1 MAEKQPKFELRTMQ
15 QLREHY
21 EIEKELASRLRNASR
36 EERRVLYSS
45 LYDELFQRVPH
56 HPQLTQKVSPEKHIQ
71 MLRRF
76 LNDEVMFLEI
86 GPGDCAL
93 SFGVAGFVKQ
103 VFAVDVS
110 KEITKF
116 STAPGNF
123 HLVLS
128 DGCSIPLPK
137 ESIHVAYSN
146 QLMEHLHPDDALEQL
161 RNIFAALV
169 PGGIY
174 LCITPNRLNGPHDI
188 SMYFD
193 EVATGFHL
201 REYTIT
207 ELSKL
212 FKAVGFSK
220 VNVYF
225 WKWGIF
231 LMLPVAPF
239 MLIER
244 LLSPLPHRIT
254 KQLLG
259 NKFLGWLLYI
269 RMIATK

>member
-1 MAEKQPKFELRTMQ
+1 MAEKRPEFETRTMQ

-36 EERRVLYSS
+36 EARSVLYSS
-45 LYDELFQRVPH
+45 LYDGFFQRVPH
-56 HPQLTQKVSPEKHIQ
+56 HPRLTQKVSPEKHVRL
-71 MLRRF
+71 LRRF
-76 LNDEVMFLEI
+76 LNEDVTFLEI

-93 SFGVAGFVKQ
+93 SLGVAGFAKQ
-103 VFAVDVS
+103 VFAVDIS
-110 KEITKF
+110 NEIAKS
-116 STAPGNF
+116 STTPGNF

-128 DGCSIPLPK
+128 DGCSIPVPK
-137 ESIHVAYSN
+137 ESINVAYSN
-146 QLMEHLHPDDALEQL
+146 QLMEHLHPDDALEQHQ
-161 RNIFAALV
+161 NIFTALA

-201 REYTIT
+201 CEYTIT

-231 LMLPVAPF
+231 FMLPVTPF
-239 MLIER
+239 TLVEQ
-244 LLSPLPHRIT
+244 LLSTLPHKFAKR
-254 KQLLG
+254 LSR
-259 NKFLGWLLYI
+259 NKFMSWLLYI

>member
-1 MAEKQPKFELRTMQ
+1 VAEKRPKFETRTMQ

-21 EIEKELASRLRNASR
+21 EIEKELAARLRSASR
-36 EERRVLYSS
+36 EERSGLYLL

-76 LNDEVMFLEI
+76 LTDDAMFLEI
-86 GPGDCAL
+86 GPGDCVL
-93 SFGVAGFVKQ
+93 SFGVAGFAKQ

-116 STAPGNF
+116 STAPDNF

-128 DGCSIPLPK
+128 DGCSIPVPK

-146 QLMEHLHPDDALEQL
+146 QLMEHLHPDDAWEQL
-161 RNIFAALV
+161 QNIFAALA

-193 EVATGFHL
+193 EVASGFHL

-212 FKAVGFSK
+212 FEAVGFTK
-220 VNVYF
+220 VNVFF

-231 LMLPVAPF
+231 LRLPVYPF
-239 MLIER
+239 MLVER
-244 LLSPLPHRIT
+244 LLSKLTHRST
-254 KQLLG
+254 TRLSR
-259 NKFLGWLLYI
+259 NKLLGWLLNI
-269 RMIATK
+269 RVIATK

>member
-1 MAEKQPKFELRTMQ
+1 VAEKRSKFETRTMQ

-21 EIEKELASRLRNASR
+21 EIEKELASRSRNASR

-76 LNDEVMFLEI
+76 LTDKVTFLEI

-93 SFGVAGFVKQ
+93 SFRVAGFVKQ

-110 KEITKF
+110 KEITK
-116 STAPGNF
+116 SSAAPDNF

-128 DGCSIPLPK
+128 DGCSIPVPK
-137 ESIHVAYSN
+137 ESINVAYSN
-146 QLMEHLHPDDALEQL
+146 QLMEHLHPEDALEQL
-161 RNIFAALV
+161 RNIFTALA

-174 LCITPNRLNGPHDI
+174 LCITPNRLDGPHDI

-212 FKAVGFSK
+212 FKAVGFSR

-239 MLIER
+239 TLIER

-254 KQLLG
+254 KRLLG

>member
-1 MAEKQPKFELRTMQ
+1 VAEKRPKFETRTMQ

-45 LYDELFQRVPH
+45 LYDELFQRVPL
-56 HPQLTQKVSPEKHIQ
+56 HPQLIQKVSPAKHIQ
-71 MLRRF
+71 LLRRF
-76 LNDEVMFLEI
+76 LDEDVTFLEI

-93 SFGVAGFVKQ
+93 SFGVAGFVKL
-103 VFAVDVS
+103 VYAVDVS
-110 KEITKF
+110 KEITKS
-116 STAPGNF
+116 STTPGNF

-128 DGCSIPLPK
+128 DGCSIPVPK
-137 ESIHVAYSN
+137 ERIHVAYSN
-146 QLMEHLHPDDALEQL
+146 QLMEHLHHDDALEQL
-161 RNIFAALV
+161 QNIFAALA

-193 EVATGFHL
+193 DVATGFHL

-220 VNVYF
+220 VNIYF
-225 WKWGIF
+225 WKLGIF

-239 MLIER
+239 TLVEQ
-244 LLSPLPHRIT
+244 LLSTLPHKFAKR
-254 KQLLG
+254 LSR
-259 NKFLGWLLYI
+259 NKFMGWLLYI

>member
-1 MAEKQPKFELRTMQ
+1 MTEKRQKFELRTMQ

-21 EIEKELASRLRNASR
+21 EVEKELAFRLRNASR
-36 EERRVLYSS
+36 EERSVLYSS

-56 HPQLTQKVSPEKHIQ
+56 HPQLTQKGSPDKQ
-71 MLRRF
+71 VRMLRHF
-76 LNDEVMFLEI
+76 LNEDVTFLEI

-93 SFGVAGFVKQ
+93 SFGVAGFVRL
-103 VFAVDVS
+103 VYAVDVS
-110 KEITKF
+110 KEITNS
-116 STAPGNF
+116 STTPGNF
-123 HLVLS
+123 HLVLT
-128 DGCSIPLPK
+128 DGCSIPVPK
-137 ESIHVAYSN
+137 GSINVAYSN
-146 QLMEHLHPDDALEQL
+146 QLMEHLHQDDALDQL
-161 RNIFAALV
+161 QNILTAMA

-212 FKAVGFSK
+212 FKTVGFSK

-225 WKWGIF
+225 SKWGIF
-231 LMLPVAPF
+231 LKLPIAPF
-239 MLIER
+239 TLIER
-244 LLSPLPHRIT
+244 VLSTLPHMFAKR
-254 KQLLG
+254 LSR
-259 NKFLGWLLYI
+259 NKFIGWLLYI